1 MLIEHNIVC
10 FFENSDHSYP
20 ILQMLNKD
28 LFKHLGGLLSC
39 IGETVEKKDFTA
51 ILSRA
56 ILRLHYESRASSE
69 Q

>member
-1 MLIEHNIVC
+1 
-10 FFENSDHSYP
+10 
-20 ILQMLNKD
+20 MLNKD

-56 ILRLHYESRASSE
+56 ILRLHYESKASSE